1 MSCADEVFGKG
12 TVLSYSCAG
21 NRPARWS
28 YSSSSRL
35 VSRIS
40 SSSSRRCKR
49 RSTISSIT
57 ALSRSYQP
65 LTPGQEREQLLSF
78 GLDEGTAG
86 FVVTLNANLR
96 DGAMAPTPGD
106 LAHLIRRPTEPLAT
120 TMKTW
125 I

>member
-1 MSCADEVFGKG
+1 M
-12 TVLSYSCAG
+12 
-21 NRPARWS
+21 
-28 YSSSSRL
+28 
-35 VSRIS
+35 
-40 SSSSRRCKR
+40 
-49 RSTISSIT
+49 SSIT

-65 LTPGQEREQLLSF
+65 LTPARNANNSRLF

-120 TMKTW
+120 TMKRW

>member
-1 MSCADEVFGKG
+1 MLPSV
-12 TVLSYSCAG
+12 VLLC
-21 NRPARWS
+21 REPARQ
-28 YSSSSRL
+28 L
-35 VSRIS
+35 VLLLWFASGEPD
-40 SSSSRRCKR
+40 
-49 RSTISSIT
+49 
-57 ALSRSYQP
+57 LLVVQP
-65 LTPGQEREQLLSF
+65 SLQAPQHDVVDHSAVAQLPAAHPRQEREQLLSF

-106 LAHLIRRPTEPLAT
+106 LAHLIRRPTELLAT